1 MPENVKFLVD
11 TSVWID
17 FLRGDAKAI
26 NAMSALAKSGRIVI
40 CGQVRQEVLQGS
52 RDEKA
57 FSKLEKQMEI
67 WESEAEAP
75 EDFVE
80 AARIFARL
88 RWKGITIPPTDCL
101 VAAVAIRRKVQLFAL
116 DDDFDQIPNLRL
128 YKPY

>member
-1 MPENVKFLVD
+1 MPENVKVLVD

-26 NAMSALAKSGRIVI
+26 NVMSALAKSGRIVI

-67 WESEAEAP
+67 WQSEAEAP
-75 EDFVE
+75 GDFVE

-88 RWKGITIPPTDCL
+88 RWKGITIAPTDCL
-101 VAAVAIRRKVQLFAL
+101 IAAVAIRRKAQLLAH
-116 DDDFDQIPNLRL
+116 DDDFDHIPNLRR
-128 YKPY
+128 YKPD